1 MSCCCLQQP
10 GGRAGAGLGCAE
22 LSNNLHAACAAALPA
37 CLLTMVL
44 PAPACS
50 GGPRRQRDDG
60 DVSEDDIKAD
70 NYQEL

>member
-1 MSCCCLQQP
+1 M
-10 GGRAGAGLGCAE
+10 GCAE
-22 LSNNLHAACAAALPA
+22 LSDNLHAACAVALHA
-37 CLLTMVL
+37 CLLTTIL
-44 PAPACS
+44 SPAPCS